1 MHNNVLQMA
10 ISIKLLIHIKYVLI
24 IIINHPYQTP
34 QTQHTP
40 IQSSPG
46 IITLSGITSHTLTE
60 SMAN

>member
-34 QTQHTP
+34 QTHTP
-40 IQSSPG
+40 IHSSPG
-46 IITLSGITSHTLTE
+46 IITLSGITSNTLTE
-60 SMAN
+60 SMVN